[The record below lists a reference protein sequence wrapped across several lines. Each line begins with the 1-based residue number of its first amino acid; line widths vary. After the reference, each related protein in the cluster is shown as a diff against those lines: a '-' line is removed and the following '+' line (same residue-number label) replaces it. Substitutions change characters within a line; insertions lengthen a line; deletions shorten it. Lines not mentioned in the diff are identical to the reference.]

1 MFLLTADC
9 FQNKLFRKK
18 SGISSECQTHCIQI
32 RPYVLFGLIWVQ
44 NVCKI
49 YQQTTLGD
57 KELNKIANYKC
68 NKLILQIVDY
78 LLGKWLNFLDNGY
91 GNVVRDS

>member
-9 FQNKLFRKK
+9 FQNIFLKKK

-32 RPYVLFGLIWVQ
+32 RPYVLLGLLWVQ
-44 NVCKI
+44 NVCKS

-57 KELNKIANYKC
+57 KELNKLSSYKC
-68 NKLILQIVDY
+68 NELILQIVDY
-78 LLGKWLNFLDNGY
+78 LLGKWFKFLDNSY
-91 GNVVRDS
+91 GIVVRDS